1 MLILCSLY
9 QQKHWASAQVQKL
22 SCFYQFLQQ
31 EAVDNIFSGLLTFKE
46 VKFNPCW
53 GELQYK

>member
-1 MLILCSLY
+1 MLGSLY
-9 QQKHWASAQVQKL
+9 QQKHLASAQVQKL
-22 SCFYQFLQQ
+22 GCFYQFLQQ

-53 GELQYK
+53 GELQ